1 MVSGWVLAAALLC
14 GEGRTPAPP
23 PDAKPVPSEVPSSPD
38 TKPEGSKRVELN
50 LLGHT
55 DTQAGESRRNE
66 NIQFNLIDN
75 NALKELSVR
84 LGTTATIVEEFQPER
99 NYFGVE
105 FGNAPTALL
114 QVTGRPA
121 SGFHGRI
128 WEAHQNSVF
137 AARSFFQV
145 GGVKPAHDNDYGFRV
160 GLPSLG
166 KTQIQLDGSQ
176 KRSRGNVN
184 GNVLVPRAD
193 ERTPLATDPATRA
206 IVARYLAAYPSEPPN
221 RTDINERALNTNSPQ
236 HIDDNNGGVRI
247 DRQQTDSDR
256 FIAQYQFTGQHVSAF
271 QLVAGQNP
279 NTDTKSHRARL
290 TWNRTWS
297 AHTVSDFTAG
307 FDRLH
312 SVLVPEPNSVGPMV
326 SISGLT
332 TLGPLA
338 TIPINRALNMFRYG
352 GNLNRVAGKHK
363 WNAGFGI
370 IRRQLNGEETDA
382 HRGFFAFAN
391 DFGRDSITNL
401 RLGTPSQHIKSI
413 GNVHR
418 GFRNVDLQFYGGD
431 TWRVRS
437 NLQLQIGVRY
447 QPITTPSEVNHLN
460 TIPYACDCNNLSPQF
475 GLAWRLPG
483 KWGNLR
489 AAYGLH
495 FGEIYPVT
503 FQQVRFSP
511 PGSVKIVVQ
520 TPNLVDPLGSL
531 KQGGEAPD
539 ALGNLYLLDPKLSS
553 PYSHQYNLGWEP
565 QLSRKFSVQ
574 FGYVGSRS
582 HRLLTMWYLN
592 RGHVVEG
599 IPQTTATINQRRPD
613 QRYADIRW
621 VLNGSRGYYDAA
633 RASFVTRNWHG
644 ITVEAAYWFSK
655 ALDLGANY
663 THTASDADSRL
674 TRSQSE
680 FESHKDLKA
689 LSTFDQPHAVLF
701 RGTYATPSVSRAA
714 ARWLGK
720 WNLSGVVLLKS
731 GTPFAVVSGSD
742 APGFG
747 NADGNGGDR
756 PNLVDPS
763 ILGRTIGNPD
773 TSQQLLTRSAF
784 RYMAPTDPSGNLGNN
799 TFRKGSIQNVN
810 ASVSRTFALRSDTR
824 LTFRAESINA
834 FNTPQFAPPG
844 AELANANFG
853 AITNTLNDGRTLR
866 FQLELG
872 W

>member
-1 MVSGWVLAAALLC
+1 MIPVWVLAAALLC

-23 PDAKPVPSEVPSSPD
+23 PDASPAPDPKPGA
-38 TKPEGSKRVELN
+38 EGNKRVELN

-55 DTQAGESRRNE
+55 DAQAGESRRNE
-66 NIQFNLIDN
+66 NLQFNLIDN

-105 FGNAPTALL
+105 FGNSPTAVL

-145 GGVKPAHDNDYGFRV
+145 GNVKPAHDNDYGFRV

-193 ERTPLATDPATRA
+193 ERAPLATDPATRA
-206 IVARYLAAYPSEPPN
+206 IVARYLAAYPAEPPN

-236 HIDDNNGGVRI
+236 LIDDNNGGVRI
-247 DRQQTDSDR
+247 DRQQSDADR

-307 FDRLH
+307 FDRL
-312 SVLVPEPNSVGPMV
+312 SSLLVPEPNSVGPMV

-332 TLGPLA
+332 TLGPLG
-338 TIPINRALNMFRYG
+338 TIPINRALNLYRYG
-352 GNLNRVAGKHK
+352 GNLNHVAGKHK
-363 WNAGFGI
+363 WNAGFGV

-437 NLQLQIGVRY
+437 NLQIQIGVRY
-447 QPITTPSEVNHLN
+447 QPVTTPSEVNHLN

-489 AAYGLH
+489 TAYGLH

-520 TPNLVDPLGSL
+520 TPSLVDPLGSL

-553 PYSHQYNLGWEP
+553 PYSHQYNFGWEP
-565 QLSRKFSVQ
+565 QLSRRFSVQ

-592 RGHVVEG
+592 RGHVVDG
-599 IPQTTATINQRRPD
+599 IAQTTATINQRRPD

-644 ITVEAAYWFSK
+644 VTVEAAYWFSK

-680 FESHKDLKA
+680 YESHKDLKA

-701 RGTYATPSVSRAA
+701 RSTYATPAIGRGA

-720 WNLSGVVLLKS
+720 WNLSGVALLKS

-747 NADGNGGDR
+747 NVDGNGGDR
-756 PNLVDPS
+756 PNLMDTS

-773 TSQQLLTRSAF
+773 TSQQLLPRSAF

-866 FQLELG
+866 FQLELA